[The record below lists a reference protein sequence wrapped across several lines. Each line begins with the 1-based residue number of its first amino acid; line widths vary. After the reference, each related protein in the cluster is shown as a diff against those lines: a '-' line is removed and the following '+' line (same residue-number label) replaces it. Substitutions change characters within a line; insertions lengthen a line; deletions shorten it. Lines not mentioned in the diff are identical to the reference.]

1 MRQILQRQIVKT
13 LAHMDVIKAVQAHIA
28 ECVQHARRDVMVHV
42 RCIVDVH
49 AKEGARIRV
58 EKLAMMAAQG
68 GAGQVVMG
76 NVQVLAIRLVSV
88 LVNIRWIR

>member
-13 LAHMDVIKAVQAHIA
+13 LAHMDVIKAVLSHIA
-28 ECVQHARRDVMVHV
+28 ECVQDARHNVG
-42 RCIVDVH
+42 VH
-49 AKEGARIRV
+49 AQADAGMRV
-58 EKLAMMAAQG
+58 KKLALMAVQG

>member
-1 MRQILQRQIVKT
+1 
-13 LAHMDVIKAVQAHIA
+13 MDVIKVVLLHIA
-28 ECVQHARRDVMVHV
+28 ECVQHARRNV
-42 RCIVDVH
+42 RVH